1 MVGKSVLAGASV
13 VVLFVLAGC
22 GEDSLPAAAD
32 GTDLA
37 ACSDGTCE
45 VLVEPGDVL
54 DIPDLGRVEV
64 AIDGDMLEVASR
76 SDDGQGNSSELSAAG
91 DTGKQLVLNGQ
102 KFTVVGVLGGQGV
115 LRVGS

>member
-1 MVGKSVLAGASV
+1 MINGKVRLAGASV
-13 VVLFVLAGC
+13 AVLFSLAGC
-22 GEDSLPAAAD
+22 GEDTLPAAAD

-76 SDDGQGNSSELSAAG
+76 SDDGQGTPRECPRRVTRANSSC
-91 DTGKQLVLNGQ
+91 
-102 KFTVVGVLGGQGV
+102 
-115 LRVGS
+115 